1 MVKAADAIQTARALI
16 GTPYSE
22 LDCINLIK
30 RVIRTAPGGVTS
42 YTTAGTNSLWR
53 SYDMSAKYRD
63 LTWRQEGIQGARAG
77 MLAFKRNGEDVHHV
91 GIVAERP
98 QCGMQRGG
106 DRESQGAEGDYASSP
121 GGCRMTVIHSSS
133 AKGEVV
139 ETALDDSW
147 QLLAIHRY
155 IGTDFIG
162 ETGDDMTMNALYQAV
177 VSTQSGALNVRDA
190 PDGGRIGSLPKG
202 KTVDVL
208 AEPAQGWTFVRYG
221 SLMGYVS
228 SAYLTRAESE
238 EGENVISV
246 SPEVTIIDDEGNSF
260 RPVGGWR
267 VLIGGVD

>member
-1 MVKAADAIQTARALI
+1 MVKAADAIQTARSLI

-42 YTTAGTNSLWR
+42 YTTAGTNTLWR
-53 SYDMSAKYRD
+53 SATANAKYRD
-63 LTWRQEGIQGARAG
+63 LTWTQEGIQGARAG
-77 MLAFKRNGEDVHHV
+77 MLAFKRSGENVHHV
-91 GIVAERP
+91 GLVT
-98 QCGMQRGG
+98 G
-106 DRESQGAEGDYASSP
+106 DG
-121 GGCRMTVIHSSS
+121 TVVHSSS

-139 ETALDDSW
+139 ETALDGGW
-147 QLLAIHRY
+147 ALLAIHRY

-202 KTVDVL
+202 TTVDVL
-208 AEPAQGWTFVRYG
+208 AEPAQGWTFVRSG

-228 SAYLTRAESE
+228 SASMTRAESDE
-238 EGENVISV
+238 AENVSAV
-246 SPEVTIIDDEGNSF
+246 SPNVTIIDDEGNSF
-260 RPVGGWR
+260 KPVGGWR
-267 VLIGGVD
+267 VLIGGMD

>member
-1 MVKAADAIQTARALI
+1 MVKAADAITTARALL

-42 YTTAGTNSLWR
+42 YTTAGTNSLWK

-63 LTWRQEGIQGARAG
+63 LTWRQEGIQGAHAG
-77 MLAFKRNGEDVHHV
+77 MLAFKRNGENVHHV
-91 GIVAERP
+91 GLVT
-98 QCGMQRGG
+98 G
-106 DRESQGAEGDYASSP
+106 DG
-121 GGCRMTVIHSSS
+121 TVVHSSS
-133 AKGEVV
+133 AKGQVV
-139 ETALDDSW
+139 ETALDGGW
-147 QLLAIHRY
+147 KLLAIHRY
-155 IGTDFIG
+155 IEAAGAAEMED
-162 ETGDDMTMNALYQAV
+162 NVNVLYQAV

-202 KTVDVL
+202 TIVDVL
-208 AEPAQGWTFVRYG
+208 AEPAQGWTFVRSG

-228 SAYLTRAESE
+228 SAYLTWTEDGAAENGE
-238 EGENVISV
+238 AENVISV
-246 SPEVTIIDDEGNSF
+246 SPDVTIIDDEGNSF

>member
-1 MVKAADAIQTARALI
+1 MVKAPDAIQTARALI

-30 RVIRTAPGGVTS
+30 RVIRTAPGGVKS
-42 YTTAGTNSLWR
+42 YTTAGTNTLWK
-53 SYDMSAKYRD
+53 SYDMSAKYKD
-63 LTWRQEGIQGARAG
+63 LTWQQEGIQGARAG

-91 GIVAERP
+91 GLVT
-98 QCGMQRGG
+98 G
-106 DRESQGAEGDYASSP
+106 DG
-121 GGCRMTVIHSSS
+121 TVIHSSS
-133 AKGEVV
+133 ARGQVV
-139 ETALDDSW
+139 ETALDGSW
-147 QLLAIHRY
+147 ALLAIHRY
-155 IGTDFIG
+155 IDAAGAAGTED
-162 ETGDDMTMNALYQAV
+162 NVNVLYQAV

-202 KTVDVL
+202 TTVDVL
-208 AEPAQGWTFVRYG
+208 AEPAQGWTFVRSG

-228 SAYLTRAESE
+228 SAYLTWTESDE
-238 EGENVISV
+238 AENVISV

>member
-1 MVKAADAIQTARALI
+1 MVKAADAIQTARSLI

-42 YTTAGTNSLWR
+42 YTTAGTNSLWK

-77 MLAFKRNGEDVHHV
+77 MLAFKRSGENVHHV
-91 GIVAERP
+91 GLVT
-98 QCGMQRGG
+98 G
-106 DRESQGAEGDYASSP
+106 DG
-121 GGCRMTVIHSSS
+121 TVVHSSS

-139 ETALDDSW
+139 ETALDGGW
-147 QLLAIHRY
+147 ALLGRHRY

-202 KTVDVL
+202 TTVDVL
-208 AEPAQGWTFVRYG
+208 AEPAQGWTFVRAG

-228 SAYLTRAESE
+228 SAYLTRAESDE
-238 EGENVISV
+238 AEDVISV
-246 SPEVTIIDDEGNSF
+246 SQDVTIIDDEGNSF

>member
-1 MVKAADAIQTARALI
+1 MVKAADAIRLARSMI
-16 GTPYSE
+16 GTPYSRV
-22 LDCINLIK
+22 DCIGLIK
-30 RVIRTAPGGVTS
+30 WIIRQAPGGVTS
-42 YTTAGTNSLWR
+42 YTTAGTNSLWK

-77 MLAFKRNGEDVHHV
+77 MLAFKRNGKNVHHV
-91 GIVAERP
+91 GLVT
-98 QCGMQRGG
+98 G
-106 DRESQGAEGDYASSP
+106 DG
-121 GGCRMTVIHSSS
+121 TVVHSSS
-133 AKGEVV
+133 ARGQVV

-162 ETGDDMTMNALYQAV
+162 ETGDDMTMNVLYQAV

-202 KTVDVL
+202 TTVDVM
-208 AEPAQGWTFVRYG
+208 AEPAQGWTFVRAG

-228 SAYLTRAESE
+228 SAYLTRAES
-238 EGENVISV
+238 GGAGNVISV
-246 SPEVTIIDDEGNSF
+246 SPNVTIIDDEGNSF

>member
-1 MVKAADAIQTARALI
+1 MVKAEDAIQTARALI

-30 RVIRTAPGGVTS
+30 RVIRTAPGGVPG
-42 YTTAGTNSLWR
+42 YTTAGTNTLWR

-77 MLAFKRNGEDVHHV
+77 MLPFKRAGDNVHHV
-91 GIVAERP
+91 GLMTER
-98 QCGMQRGG
+98 G
-106 DRESQGAEGDYASSP
+106 
-121 GGCRMTVIHSSS
+121 TVIHSSS
-133 AKGEVV
+133 AMGCVV

-162 ETGDDMTMNALYQAV
+162 ETGDDMTMNVLYQAV

-202 KTVDVL
+202 TTVDVL
-208 AEPAQGWTFVRYG
+208 AEPAQGWTFVRSG

-228 SAYLTRAESE
+228 SAYLTRAEVGE
-238 EGENVISV
+238 AENVISI
-246 SPEVTIIDDEGNSF
+246 SPDVTIIDDEGNSF
-260 RPVGGWR
+260 KPVGGWR

>member
-1 MVKAADAIQTARALI
+1 MVKAPDAIATARALI

-42 YTTAGTNSLWR
+42 YTTAGTNTLWR
-53 SYDMSAKYRD
+53 SATASAKYRD
-63 LTWRQEGIQGARAG
+63 LTWTQEGIQGARAG

-98 QCGMQRGG
+98 QCGVQRGG

-121 GGCRMTVIHSSS
+121 GGCRMTVIHASS

-139 ETALDDSW
+139 ETTLDESW
-147 QLLAIHRY
+147 QLLGIHRY

-202 KTVDVL
+202 TTVDVL
-208 AEPAQGWTFVRYG
+208 AEPAQGWTFVRSG

-238 EGENVISV
+238 EEENVISV

>member
-1 MVKAADAIQTARALI
+1 MVKAADAIQTARSLI

-42 YTTAGTNSLWR
+42 YTTAGTNSLWK

-77 MLAFKRNGEDVHHV
+77 MLAFKRSGENVHHV
-91 GIVAERP
+91 GLVT
-98 QCGMQRGG
+98 G
-106 DRESQGAEGDYASSP
+106 DG
-121 GGCRMTVIHSSS
+121 TVVHSSS

-139 ETALDDSW
+139 ETALDGGW
-147 QLLAIHRY
+147 ALLGRHRY

-177 VSTQSGALNVRDA
+177 VSTQSGVLNVRDA

-202 KTVDVL
+202 TTVDVL
-208 AEPAQGWTFVRYG
+208 AEPAQGWTFVRAG

-228 SAYLTRAESE
+228 SAYLTWTEDGAAESDE
-238 EGENVISV
+238 AENVISV